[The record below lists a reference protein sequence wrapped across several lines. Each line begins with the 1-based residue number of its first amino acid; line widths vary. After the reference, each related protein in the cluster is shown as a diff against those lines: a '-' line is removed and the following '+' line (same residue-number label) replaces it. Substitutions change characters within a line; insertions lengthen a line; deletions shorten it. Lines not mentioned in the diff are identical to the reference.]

1 MIKQALIEFV
11 NSHVHEK
18 PAVMTELVVA
28 VNNGLEYGKTTRK
41 YLAGDEAS
49 YDLVW
54 YDCEK
59 ESIDLNCRM
68 KTDRFD
74 VVLSMCSVDPNTK
87 PPLQGYFVLAHA
99 QFMRVTGGEMSV
111 LHLTFDRRADLTDVT
126 LEYWHRDHAR
136 QWSGRTREELLR
148 KIEEAT
154 I

>member
-1 MIKQALIEFV
+1 MLKNELVAFV
-11 NSHVHEK
+11 NDHVHEK
-18 PAVMTELVVA
+18 PAVMEELVSGM
-28 VNNGLEYGKTTRK
+28 NNGLEYGKTTRK

-54 YDCEK
+54 YDCQREDT
-59 ESIDLNCRM
+59 DLNCRM

-87 PPLQGYFVLAHA
+87 PPLQGYFVLAHV
-99 QFMRVTGGEMSV
+99 QFMRVTEGEMSV
-111 LHLTFDRRADLTDVT
+111 LHLTFDRCANLTDVT

-136 QWSGRTREELLR
+136 QWSGRTREELVKR
-148 KIEEAT
+148 IEEAT

>member
-1 MIKQALIEFV
+1 MLKKELIAFV

-18 PAVMTELVVA
+18 PAVMTELVAA

-41 YLAGDEAS
+41 FLAGDEAS

-54 YDCEK
+54 YDCMKDET
-59 ESIDLNCRM
+59 DLNCRM
-68 KTDRFD
+68 KTDRLD
-74 VVLSMCSVDPNTK
+74 VVLSMCDVDPNTP
-87 PPLQGYFVLAHA
+87 PPLQGYFVLAHV

-111 LHLTFDRRADLTDVT
+111 LHLTFDRCANLKDVT

-136 QWSGRTREELLR
+136 QWSGRTREELIQ

>member
-1 MIKQALIEFV
+1 MLKDELIAFV

-18 PAVMTELVVA
+18 PAVMTEIVVA

-41 YLAGDEAS
+41 YLTGDEAS

-54 YDCEK
+54 YDCGK
-59 ESIDLNCRM
+59 ECEDLNCRM
-68 KTDRFD
+68 HTDKFD
-74 VVLSMCSVDPNTK
+74 VVLSVCSIDPNTP
-87 PPLQGYFVLAHA
+87 PPLKGYFVLAHA

-136 QWSGRTREELLR
+136 QWSGRTREELIQ
-148 KIEEAT
+148 KIEEAA